1 MFKWIFNRKPKPV
14 VKNWTDRNVLYF
26 KYKTIYNHDFEVS
39 VYPDVKVPGTF
50 IIKSNGLEIGRVGVS
65 DDGSRLIISGTV
77 APPSFVG

>member
-1 MFKWIFNRKPKPV
+1 VFEWIFKSKPKSPV
-14 VKNWTDRNVLYF
+14 KTWVENNALYF

-50 IIKSNGLEIGRVGVS
+50 IIKSNSLEIGRVGVS

-77 APPSFVG
+77 APPSFLG

>member
-1 MFKWIFNRKPKPV
+1 MFGWIFKRSQKSPIETWV
-14 VKNWTDRNVLYF
+14 ERNVLYF

-50 IIKSNGLEIGRVGVS
+50 IIKSNGSEIGRVGVS